1 MEIMVLFDSKTG
13 NTYELAKAIAEG
25 MREVEGM
32 NVRMRRVKET
42 TPMEVVRADK
52 DCSTFYDSITKEVPE
67 ATLKDMEETE
77 GVAFGS
83 PTRFGNTSPAMG
95 NFLESL
101 GGLWFKGA
109 LLGKVAGVFCSTGTM
124 HGGNE
129 ATLLT
134 LMVPLMHLGYIITPM
149 GYSDA
154 AVTSTQAG
162 GTPYGPST
170 VTGGQPAKPLDESE
184 LKIARTF
191 GKRLAETTKKLRS

>member
-13 NTYELAKAIAEG
+13 NVYGLAKAIAEG

-42 TPMEVVRADK
+42 TPMEIVRADEARSAFLDAISK
-52 DCSTFYDSITKEVPE
+52 DIPEV
-67 ATLKDMEETE
+67 TIQDMEETE

-83 PTRFGNTSPAMG
+83 PTRFGNMSPAMS
-95 NFLESL
+95 NFIESL

-109 LLGKVAGVFCSTGTM
+109 LVGKVAGVFCSTGTM

-134 LMVPLMHLGYIITPM
+134 MMIPLMHLGYIITPM
-149 GYSDA
+149 GYSDM
-154 AVTSTQAG
+154 AVMETQAG
-162 GTPYGPST
+162 GTPYGPSS
-170 VTGGQPAKPLDESE
+170 VSGSQPAHPLDKNE
-184 LKIARTF
+184 LQIARAF